1 MTKARKNYY
10 KEIYES
16 KAGEYN
22 RVRDVYGR
30 PSTYK
35 ERAEERII
43 EEMLDNDGYGYKILT
58 YNAQMFT
65 CGYVYDDADGN
76 ATLVVHTPTERVE
89 IEL

>member
-30 PSTYK
+30 PSQYK
-35 ERAEERII
+35 EQAEEVILM
-43 EEMLDNDGYGYKILT
+43 EMRGNNGYGYKVLT
-58 YNAQMFT
+58 YNTMMFT

-76 ATLVVHTPTERVE
+76 TTLVVHTPSDRVE